1 MKKKYLPALV
11 MMGIIFIFSSC
22 NADVSAIQSQM
33 VVNYL
38 KEFIPVNSFLVRK
51 LAHFSLFFVLG
62 FTIYLLTKN
71 YKRTFI
77 ITSLYAIGDE
87 VHQYFV
93 PGRSCELRDVIID
106 VGGCITVLII
116 IKLWR
121 YLNDKRTKNNAKNGR

>member
-51 LAHFSLFFVLG
+51 LAHFSLLFVLG

>member
-22 NADVSAIQSQM
+22 NADLSAIQSQM

-93 PGRSCELRDVIID
+93 PGRSCELRDVVID

>member
-33 VVNYL
+33 VINYL
-38 KEFIPVNSFLVRK
+38 KEFIPMNSFLVRK

-62 FTIYLLTKN
+62 FTIYLITKD
-71 YKRTFI
+71 YKRTFM

-93 PGRSCELRDVIID
+93 PGRSCELRDVVID